1 LASRRKRRYQ
11 AAAAP
16 KNTPLSGDVASADT
30 NACSAVIRV
39 GITVPG
45 AWLGAGEGV
54 TEAPGDADAGAGD
67 PDVPGEAAGADGEL
81 AGDAPGLLDAAVLGE
96 DAGLPLADALCEASG
111 EGEAD
116 ASP

>member
-1 LASRRKRRYQ
+1 MASRRKRRYQ

-30 NACSAVIRV
+30 NAWSAVIRV

-45 AWLGAGEGV
+45 AGLGAGDGA
-54 TEAPGDADAGAGD
+54 TEAPGDAGAGAGD
-67 PDVPGEAAGADGEL
+67 PDEPGEAAGADGEL
-81 AGDAPGLLDAAVLGE
+81 AGDACGLPDAAVLDEGF
-96 DAGLPLADALCEASG
+96 GLPLADAFCEVSG